1 MEKLLKTPDD
11 FFEKIKNYFNKERK
25 FIFITTIIIGLLAHF
40 LLITN
45 LIFSQD
51 GILNTFHYTAGDYEA
66 CLGRWG
72 INFFDSLRNNIGLPF
87 ITTLISIILMCFT
100 NILLIEL
107 FEIKSKFFKILTV
120 LSVVVSPSLCMTL
133 LYTYTADVYLYAM
146 FFSVFSVFS
155 MYKMQNKK
163 LGTFFGVLS
172 FFIMLSLY
180 QSYMGFTVGL
190 IIMLAIK
197 ELLTTEKSSF
207 EVLKKSFFSAIKL
220 LIAGILYYAVTKI
233 LLKTKGL
240 SMAGYKGADQ
250 ISIKNI
256 LISFV
261 PSLKTAYLSFVKYF
275 FADGVVLNR
284 AWKREKLFL
293 WFYGIFAISFLMLI
307 VKIIKKSNNKK
318 DVILRIIL
326 SIICILLLPLGL
338 NIIAIMAPGN
348 KIYYLIAT
356 QMILIFPFVFMI
368 FEMLDTK
375 KVFENLLNW
384 VAVIISF
391 VIMFTYFMAVV
402 VTYQTAELSFE
413 QAKSVSNR
421 VLERMEETPGY
432 RTDMNKLFAG
442 VIDDLNFP
450 KTLDLYNYAVTN
462 SLRGSILHGTYMGQ
476 EITWR
481 NFFNIYLGIPITF
494 CSDYEYYTIITSDEF
509 EEMEVFPAENS
520 VKIINDVMVVKFT
533 KTPQYPPISNDLLE
547 HGIYYK
553 Q

>member
-1 MEKLLKTPDD
+1 MDKIFKTPED
-11 FFEKIKNYFNKERK
+11 FFERIKKYFNAERK
-25 FIFITTIIIGLLAHF
+25 FIFLATFILGVLAHF
-40 LLITN
+40 LLLTN

-72 INFFDSLRNNIGLPF
+72 INIFDSLRNNIGLPF

-107 FEIKSKFFKILTV
+107 FEIKSKFFKILTI

-133 LYTYTADVYLYAM
+133 LYTYTADVYFYGM
-146 FFSVFSVFS
+146 FFSVFSVYA
-155 MYKMQNKK
+155 MHKLKNKK
-163 LGTFFGVLS
+163 VGNVLGILS

-190 IIMLAIK
+190 VMMLAIK
-197 ELLTTEKSSF
+197 KLLTTEKSSL
-207 EVLKKSFFSAIKL
+207 EVIKEVFFAAINL
-220 LIAGILYYAVTKI
+220 MIAGILYYIVTTI
-233 LLKTKGL
+233 LLKIKGL
-240 SMAGYKGADQ
+240 SMAGYKGANQ
-250 ISIKNI
+250 ISIKTI
-256 LISFV
+256 LASFI
-261 PSLKTAYLSFVKYF
+261 PSVKTAYLAFIKYF

-293 WFYGIFAISFLMLI
+293 YFFGIFAISGLI
-307 VKIIKKSNNKK
+307 LIIKMVRDSNNKK
-318 DVILRIIL
+318 ETVLRIFF
-326 SIICILLLPLGL
+326 SGMFVLLLPLGL

-348 KIYYLIAT
+348 EIYYLIAT
-356 QMILIFPFVFMI
+356 QMLLIFPFAFAI
-368 FEMLDTK
+368 LEMLDTK

-384 VAVIISF
+384 AIVIISF
-391 VIMFTYFMAVV
+391 IIMFTYFMAVV

-413 QAKSVSNR
+413 QAKTISNR
-421 VLERMEETPGY
+421 ILERMEETPGY

-442 VIDDLNFP
+442 VIDDVNFP

-462 SLRGSILHGTYMGQ
+462 SLRSSILHGTYMGQ

-509 EEMEVFPAENS
+509 NQMEVFPAENS

-533 KTPQYPPISNDLLE
+533 KTPQYPPLSEELLE
-547 HGIYYK
+547 HGIYYE